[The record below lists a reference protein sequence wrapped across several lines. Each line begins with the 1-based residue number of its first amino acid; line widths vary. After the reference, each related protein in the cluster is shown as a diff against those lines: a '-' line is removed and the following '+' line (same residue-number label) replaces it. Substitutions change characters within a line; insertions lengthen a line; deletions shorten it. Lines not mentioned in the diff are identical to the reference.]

1 MATQGLCS
9 SHGMCCSSA
18 NVRKQ
23 HLQLSCKV
31 NFIIATSHK
40 VYLIECYEHLFLLYT
55 DADCGFYKFEVHKDK
70 VDREQIVRAE
80 LHLFQTNSPVPSGHY
95 HVHIYYLLRARD
107 MESPL
112 KLTSKHV
119 SSTPGWKTFD
129 ITLIAESWKEQG
141 WVNHGL
147 KIKLTTKDDEVL
159 PCDGVFADE
168 DNEPSLVIYTNDQD
182 SKFFEGLLKK
192 EEKSVVQQPRRK
204 RNSQNA
210 DVKVKVN
217 NVGCHRKELIVK
229 RKHLSGHNIQLVL
242 PFEFDAGVCEGH
254 CKRLEQSADHP
265 MSYTS
270 IVSLHYLH
278 TVGLEAAPSRCCVP
292 ISYDNVMM
300 MFRDKNTHQRIF
312 KKYVPARVRECGCL

>member
-1 MATQGLCS
+1 MEW
-9 SHGMCCSSA
+9 H
-18 NVRKQ
+18 
-23 HLQLSCKV
+23 
-31 NFIIATSHK
+31 
-40 VYLIECYEHLFLLYT
+40 EHLFLPT

-80 LHLFQTNSPVPSGHY
+80 LHLFQTSSPLPSGHY
-95 HVHIYYLLRARD
+95 HVHIYYLLRAKD

-112 KLTSKHV
+112 KLTFKHV

-147 KIKLTTKDDEVL
+147 KVKLTTKGNEVL
-159 PCDGVFADE
+159 PCDGVFADGRNE
-168 DNEPSLVIYTNDQD
+168 DTMDTEPSLVIYTNDQD

-192 EEKSVVQQPRRK
+192 EEKSIIQQPRRK

-210 DVKVKVN
+210 GTQVNNAGTRVN
-217 NVGCHRKELIVK
+217 NVGCHRKELRVK
-229 RKHLSGHNIQLVL
+229 REHLSGHNIKLIL
-242 PFEFDAGVCEGH
+242 PLDFDAGVCEGH
-254 CKRLEQSADHP
+254 CKRLEQYAGHP

-270 IVSLHYLH
+270 VVSLHYLH
-278 TVGLEAAPSRCCVP
+278 TVGLEAAPKRCCVP

-300 MFRDKNTHQRIF
+300 MFMDTNTHQRIL
-312 KKYVPARVRECGCL
+312 KKYVPAKVRECGCL